1 MGDIEE
7 TKRTIRKKT
16 KNLYEATKTLN
27 DLRNKLITVYFI
39 KNNAVKSLLNVF
51 DEGIVEK
58 IKETDL
64 NSERTLNSF
73 QRIPI
78 KINDS
83 ENVETELISMLEDL
97 IISFRDILFSEGIED
112 VCSEEEIEEDLF

>member
-83 ENVETELISMLEDL
+83 EKVETELISMLEDL

-112 VCSEEEIEEDLF
+112 VYSEEEIEEDLF

>member
-64 NSERTLNSF
+64 NSERTLNAF
-73 QRIPI
+73 QCIPI
-78 KINDS
+78 KINES
-83 ENVETELISMLEDL
+83 KNVETDLITMLDEL

-112 VCSEEEIEEDLF
+112 VYSEEEIEEDLF

>member
-7 TKRTIRKKT
+7 RKRTIRKKT

-64 NSERTLNSF
+64 NNG
-73 QRIPI
+73 
-78 KINDS
+78 
-83 ENVETELISMLEDL
+83 
-97 IISFRDILFSEGIED
+97 IISFRKNNWETHWENYKDIYKKTVKRLILGEKE
-112 VCSEEEIEEDLF
+112 